1 MAKIPGEVNEVEARV
16 TWNGNFNRSS
26 RRKERSSFEKDAS
39 EEDRARAD
47 RILEEMKEFSQRM
60 GRLVGVLDR
69 MG

>member
-1 MAKIPGEVNEVEARV
+1 MEKIPGKVNEVEARV
-16 TWNGNFNRSS
+16 TWNGNANRSS

-60 GRLVGVLDR
+60 SRLVGVFDR
-69 MG
+69 MA